1 MHQIKQL
8 ASRMFPVGRWQLAEA
23 LANQRYQRWIQE
35 VEPRGLA
42 PVVDYSYAPLV
53 SIVVPAYNTPDKYLG
68 PLLDSVCAQTYANWE
83 LVLVQASSD
92 AARAEAIR
100 RSARRDQRI
109 KIVEVGE
116 NKGIA
121 GNTNVGLAAAHGE
134 YVAFLDH
141 DDTLAPFALNEVI
154 AVLQARPEVDVFYSD
169 QDKLSDDGRRR
180 SSPLFKPDW
189 SPDLFLSVNY
199 PTHFAV
205 VRKSLV
211 DKVGGCRQEFSP
223 AQDYDFLLRVLDQQP
238 VIHHIPRISYHW
250 RMADGSTARDIKV
263 KKYASDAGRQ
273 ALVDY
278 LERNQIAADVMELPG
293 ILTNYHVRY
302 HPVGTPKVSL
312 IIPFQD
318 HVERLQTLI
327 SSIVSK
333 TTYPN
338 YELILLARQ
347 SQAEATQAS
356 LTTLREEPRIQV
368 HTYTQPFQWAAVNNF
383 GRRQATGDVLVF
395 LKNDME
401 VVTAD
406 WLEELVGVA
415 LQPTVGAVGGW
426 LLAPGGRIQHAG
438 VVLGMN
444 SMAGHVFRGVRP
456 GLFTLFTPFGLP
468 HWPRNYLAVTGAGLT
483 VKAQI
488 FDQVGGFD
496 ERFIGA
502 GSAMAFCLRLHEA
515 GYRNVYWPFAHLMR
529 AGSGSADAYDQHP
542 TDDDL
547 LLEYCH
553 PYLESGD
560 PYYNPNLDLMSEQ
573 PRVRSI

>member
-23 LANQRYQRWIQE
+23 LANQRYQHWIQE
-35 VEPRGLA
+35 VEPRDLA

-53 SIVVPAYNTPDKYLG
+53 SIVVPAYNTPDKYLE
-68 PLLDSVCAQTYANWE
+68 PLLDSVCAQTYPNWE

-109 KIVEVGE
+109 KIVEVTE
-116 NKGIA
+116 NKGIT
-121 GNTNVGLAAAHGE
+121 GNTKIGVAVASGE
-134 YVAFLDH
+134 YVATLDH

-154 AVLQARPEVDVFYSD
+154 AVLQARPEVDLFYSD
-169 QDKLSDDGRRR
+169 EDKLSDDGRER
-180 SSPLFKPDW
+180 SSPFFKPDW
-189 SPDLFLSVNY
+189 SPDMFLGVNY
-199 PTHFAV
+199 LTHFLV
-205 VRKSLV
+205 VRKTLV
-211 DKVGGCRQEFSP
+211 DKVGGYREDFNGG
-223 AQDYDFLLRVLDQQP
+223 QDFDLFLRLLDHKP

-250 RMADGSTARDIKV
+250 RMAPGSTARDTKS
-263 KKYASDAGRQ
+263 KNYAHHAGRR
-273 ALVDY
+273 ALEDY
-278 LERNQIAADVMELPG
+278 LECNKVAADVVEIPNRP
-293 ILTNYHVRY
+293 TNYRLRY
-302 HPVGTPKVSL
+302 HTLGDPKVSI
-312 IIPFQD
+312 IIPFKD
-318 HVERLQTLI
+318 KIELLQTLI
-327 SSIVSK
+327 RGILSRTS
-333 TTYPN
+333 YPN
-338 YELILLARQ
+338 YELILI
-347 SQAEATQAS
+347 SNNSEEEATHAYLKT
-356 LTTLREEPRIQV
+356 LTEEPRIQL
-368 HTYTQPFQWAAVNNF
+368 HTYNHPFNWSALNNF
-383 GRRQATGDVLVF
+383 GRRLAKGNILLFMHNDMDVLTP
-395 LKNDME
+395 E
-401 VVTAD
+401 

-415 LQPTVGAVGGW
+415 LQPAVGAVGGW
-426 LLAPGGRIQHAG
+426 LFYPGGRIQHAG

-468 HWPRNYLAVTGAGLT
+468 HWPRNYLAVIGAGLT

-502 GSAMAFCLRLHEA
+502 GSAVAFCLRLHQA
-515 GYRNVYWPFAHLMR
+515 GYRNVYWPFAHLTR
-529 AGSGSADAYDQHP
+529 AGSSLADAYDKHP

-547 LLEYCH
+547 LFGYCH

-573 PRVRSI
+573 PRIRSI